1 MDYMHWQRPQMSPPG
16 LGPSPID
23 PQNPGA
29 FDGGG
34 AGNSGF
40 ADYLKTQGWNG
51 QGMPWQYAMQ
61 LRQQG
66 QHPRWQYN
74 HPGQTW
80 GGLGGLA
87 GHMPQ
92 QHQPGYEPPH
102 NTGPLPP
109 NMQPPSFAPPTKGML
124 GANGTAYS
132 QPMNGLAGL
141 ARRPTPF
148 VTK

>member
-1 MDYMHWQRPQMSPPG
+1 MDFLRYQRPQMSPPG

-87 GHMPQ
+87 GHMP
-92 QHQPGYEPPH
+92 GYEPPH

-109 NMQPPSFAPPTKGML
+109 TMQPPSFAPPNKGML
-124 GANGTAYS
+124 GANGTAYG
-132 QPMNGLAGL
+132 GLQALAPQFDL
-141 ARRPTPF
+141 ARRIPQF
-148 VTK
+148 TKL